1 MSFITKNEFIKHI
14 IPEEMKFEWKGVFP
28 AVTTKF
34 TADDQLD
41 FAAFDLNL
49 KAQLDAGVD
58 GIILGGSLGEASTL
72 LQEEKDALLVHT
84 VRAVAGKVPVL
95 MNVAEQ
101 STRAA
106 IESAVRARDNGADGL
121 MLLPPMRYTS
131 DDRETVTFL
140 RAVAQ
145 ATELPI
151 ILYNNP
157 ADYKIW
163 ISPDMFRQLE
173 DLPTIQAVKE
183 STRDISNVTRMK
195 SAFGDRFAVLT
206 GVDTLGME
214 SLVMGADGW
223 VAGLVCAFP
232 RETVAVYRLVKAGKY
247 KEALAI
253 YRWFLPVLE
262 LDVSTKLVQNIKLA
276 ETLTGLGNEIV
287 RAPRLPLVGDERNRV
302 LNILNT
308 ALANRPQLPDYL
320 NL

>member
-1 MSFITKNEFIKHI
+1 
-14 IPEEMKFEWKGVFP
+14 MKFEWKGVFP

-34 TADDQLD
+34 TADDHLD
-41 FAAFDLNL
+41 FEAFDLNL

-84 VRAVAGKVPVL
+84 VNVVAGKVPVL

-106 IESAVRARDNGADGL
+106 IEAAIRARDNGADGL

-131 DDRETVTFL
+131 DDRETVAFL

-163 ISPDMFRQLE
+163 ISPDMFRQME
-173 DLPTIQAVKE
+173 DVPSIQAVKE

-214 SLVMGADGW
+214 SLLMGADGW

-287 RAPRLPLVGDERNRV
+287 RAPRLPLVGNERERV

-308 ALANRPQLPDYL
+308 ALANRPLLPDYL

>member
-1 MSFITKNEFIKHI
+1 MT
-14 IPEEMKFEWKGVFP
+14 FEWKGVFP

-34 TADDQLD
+34 TDDDQLD
-41 FAAFDLNL
+41 FDAFDLNL
-49 KAQLDAGVD
+49 RAQLDAGVD

-72 LQEEKDALLVHT
+72 LQEEKDVLLIHT
-84 VRAVAGKVPVL
+84 VSVVARQVPVL

-101 STRAA
+101 STKAAVEAA
-106 IESAVRARDNGADGL
+106 IRARDNGADGL

-131 DDRETVTFL
+131 DDRETVAFL
-140 RAVAQ
+140 RVVAQ
-145 ATELPI
+145 ATDLPI

-163 ISPDMFRQLE
+163 ISPEMFHQLE

-183 STRDISNVTRMK
+183 STRDISNITRMK
-195 SAFGDRFAVLT
+195 NEFGERIAVLT

-214 SLVMGADGW
+214 SLLMGADGW

-232 RETVAVYRLVKAGKY
+232 RETVAIYRLIKAGKIQ
-247 KEALAI
+247 EALKI

-276 ETLTGLGNEIV
+276 ETLTGLGNENV
-287 RAPRLPLVGDERNRV
+287 RPPRLALIGAERERI
-302 LNILNT
+302 LNILIT
-308 ALANRPQLPDYL
+308 ALASRPELPDYL

>member
-1 MSFITKNEFIKHI
+1 
-14 IPEEMKFEWKGVFP
+14 MKFEWKGVFP

-41 FAAFDLNL
+41 FEAFDLNL

-58 GIILGGSLGEASTL
+58 GIILGGTLGEASTM

-84 VRAVAGKVPVL
+84 VNVVAGKVPVL

-106 IESAVRARDNGADGL
+106 IDAAIRARDNGADGL

-131 DDRETVTFL
+131 DERETVTFL

-157 ADYKIW
+157 VDYKIW

-232 RETVAVYRLVKAGKY
+232 RETVAIYRLVKAGKY

-287 RAPRLPLVGDERNRV
+287 RTPRLPLVGDERNRV
-302 LNILNT
+302 LNIVNT

>member
-1 MSFITKNEFIKHI
+1 
-14 IPEEMKFEWKGVFP
+14 
-28 AVTTKF
+28 
-34 TADDQLD
+34 
-41 FAAFDLNL
+41 
-49 KAQLDAGVD
+49 
-58 GIILGGSLGEASTL
+58 
-72 LQEEKDALLVHT
+72 
-84 VRAVAGKVPVL
+84 

-106 IESAVRARDNGADGL
+106 VEAAVRARDNGADGL
-121 MLLPPMRYTS
+121 MLLPPLRYTS
-131 DDRETVTFL
+131 DDRETVAFL

-157 ADYKIW
+157 VDYKIW

-173 DLPTIQAVKE
+173 ELPTIQAVKE

-247 KEALAI
+247 NEAPAI

-287 RAPRLPLVGDERNRV
+287 RAPRLPLVGDERDRV
-302 LNILNT
+302 LNILNS

>member
-1 MSFITKNEFIKHI
+1 
-14 IPEEMKFEWKGVFP
+14 MKFEWKGVFP

-41 FAAFDLNL
+41 FAAFDVNLN
-49 KAQLDAGVD
+49 AQIEAGVD

-72 LQEEKDALLVHT
+72 LQDEKDALLKHT
-84 VRAVAGKVPVL
+84 VKAAAGKVPVL

-101 STRAA
+101 STKVAVDAA
-106 IESAVRARDNGADGL
+106 LKARDNGADGL

-163 ISPDMFRQLE
+163 ISSDMFRQLE

-195 SAFGDRFAVLT
+195 NAFGDRFAVLT

-214 SLVMGADGW
+214 SLLMGADGW

-232 RETVAVYRLVKAGKY
+232 RETVAIYRLIKAG
-247 KEALAI
+247 
-253 YRWFLPVLE
+253 
-262 LDVSTKLVQNIKLA
+262 
-276 ETLTGLGNEIV
+276 
-287 RAPRLPLVGDERNRV
+287 
-302 LNILNT
+302 
-308 ALANRPQLPDYL
+308 
-320 NL
+320 

>member
-1 MSFITKNEFIKHI
+1 
-14 IPEEMKFEWKGVFP
+14 MKFEWKGVFP

-34 TADDQLD
+34 TDDDQLD
-41 FAAFDLNL
+41 YNTFDLNL
-49 KAQLDAGVD
+49 KAQLDAGVN

-72 LQEEKDALLVHT
+72 LQSEKDELLRHT
-84 VRAVAGKVPVL
+84 VKAVNGKVPVL

-101 STRAA
+101 STKAAVEAA
-106 IESAVRARDNGADGL
+106 IRARDGGADGL

-140 RAVAQ
+140 RTVAE

-157 ADYKIW
+157 VDYKIW

-173 DLPTIQAVKE
+173 DLPSIQAVKE

-195 SAFGDRFAVLT
+195 NEFGDRFAVLT

-214 SLVMGADGW
+214 SLLMGADGW

-232 RETVAVYRLVKAGKY
+232 RETVAIYRLIKAGKIQD
-247 KEALAI
+247 ALKI

-276 ETLTGLGNEIV
+276 ETLTGLGTETV
-287 RAPRLPLVGDERNRV
+287 RAPRLRLIGAERERILNV
-302 LNILNT
+302 LNK
-308 ALANRPQLPDYL
+308 ALASRPELPDYL